1 MIKYK
6 SNDDL
11 VFAKYYADKL
21 HDKLASEILE
31 TGSVKNTTEATHLS
45 EFFWKLVDAAVDD
58 EKNQTKLPWTEGS
71 EFLSECL
78 MYALSGYLEK
88 AGYEKIW
95 EEISDQQ

>member
-21 HDKLASEILE
+21 HDKLAYEILE
-31 TGSVKNTTEATHLS
+31 TGSVKNTAEATHLS

-71 EFLSECL
+71 EFLSERL
-78 MYALSGYLEK
+78 MHSQSGYLEK
-88 AGYEKIW
+88 TGYEKVW
-95 EEISDQQ
+95 EEVSDQQ